1 LDKILVKES
10 NKLFGEVNISGSKNA
25 SLPILAACLL
35 TDEKCVLSGIPLLSD
50 CLAMKVILERFG
62 AKVIINPLRDTIT
75 ILPSEAAFTNDIPFE
90 LANGI
95 RASFLVM
102 GAALARWGRAAL
114 PMPGGCNIGLR
125 PLDLHLKGFVA
136 LGANVDTMHGQIM
149 ATAQYLMGDKIY
161 LDFPSVG
168 ATENIMMAASLAT
181 GVTII
186 ENAATE
192 PEIVDLANF
201 LNAMGANI
209 RGAGTNTVKITG
221 DKKLNGANYTV
232 MPDRI
237 EAGTLMAA
245 VAMRGGK
252 VFLRGINA
260 EHLKPV
266 IAKLREM
273 SVEVMEDAQ
282 GIWVSSNGY
291 EGLLPTEIKTMPHPG
306 FPTDLQAPF
315 TSILSLTRGNS
326 LVCETVFENR
336 FMHVPELMKMGADI
350 KIASRTALIEGV
362 PHLSGARVVATD
374 LRAGAALV
382 IAGLCAR
389 GVTEVDNVYHID
401 RGYYKLEEKL
411 QSLGAEIMRVRGE
424 RQEDV
429 VV

>member
-1 LDKILVKES
+1 MDKILVKKS
-10 NKLFGEVNISGSKNA
+10 GKLSGEVNISGSKNA
-25 SLPILAACLL
+25 SLPILASCLL
-35 TDEKCVLSGIPLLSD
+35 TDEECVLNGVPLLSD
-50 CLAMKVILERFG
+50 CLTMKSILEHFG
-62 AKVIINPLRDTIT
+62 AKVIINPLKDTIT
-75 ILPSEAAFTNDIPFE
+75 IRPSGATFLKNIPFE
-90 LANGI
+90 LANSI

-102 GAALARWGRAAL
+102 GPALAKWGKAAL

-125 PLDLHLKGFVA
+125 PLDLHLKGFAA
-136 LGANVDTMHGQIM
+136 LGAKIDTVHGQIM
-149 ATAQYLMGDKIY
+149 ATTKNLIGDKIY

-168 ATENIMMAASLAT
+168 ATENIMMAASMAS

-221 DKKLNGANYTV
+221 VVKLNGANYTV

-237 EAGTLMAA
+237 EAGTLMSA
-245 VAMRGGK
+245 VAICGGK
-252 VFLRGINA
+252 AFLHGISA

-273 SVEVMEDAQ
+273 NVTISEDVE
-282 GIWVSSNGY
+282 GIWVCSEGY
-291 EGLLPTEIKTMPHPG
+291 ESLLATEIKTMPHPG

-315 TSILSLTRGNS
+315 TSILTLTRGNS
-326 LVCETVFENR
+326 MVCETVFENR
-336 FMHVPELMKMGADI
+336 FMHIPELIKMGADI
-350 KIASRTALIEGV
+350 KVASRTAFIEGV
-362 PHLSGARVVATD
+362 SQLSGARVLATD

-389 GVTEVDNVYHID
+389 GVTEVGNVYHID

-411 QSLGAEIMRVRGE
+411 RSLGAKVRRVSNSLDVEEIG
-424 RQEDV
+424 
-429 VV
+429 

>member
-1 LDKILVKES
+1 MDRILIKES
-10 NKLFGEVNISGSKNA
+10 DRLLGEVNISGSKNA

-35 TDEKCVLSGIPLLSD
+35 TDDECVLSGIPLLSD
-50 CLAMKVILERFG
+50 CLAMKSILESFG
-62 AKVIINPLRDTIT
+62 AKVIVNPLKATIT
-75 ILPSEAAFTNDIPFE
+75 IRPFDAAFANNIPFE
-90 LANGI
+90 LANSI

-102 GAALARWGRAAL
+102 GPVLAKWGRAAL

-125 PLDLHLKGFVA
+125 PLDLHLKGFAA
-136 LGANVDTMHGQIM
+136 LGAKIDTVHGQII
-149 ATAQYLMGDKIY
+149 ATADRLVGDKIY

-168 ATENIMMAASLAT
+168 ATENIMMAASLAR
-181 GVTII
+181 GVTVI

-201 LNAMGANI
+201 LNVMGANI
-209 RGAGTNTVKITG
+209 RGAGTNTIKITG
-221 DKKLNGANYTV
+221 AESLGGANYTV

-237 EAGTLMAA
+237 EAGTLMTA

-252 VFLRGINA
+252 VFLHDINA

-273 SVEVMEDAQ
+273 NVEILEDAG
-282 GIWVSSNGY
+282 GIWVESKGY
-291 EGLLPTEIKTMPHPG
+291 EALLPTEIKTMPHPG

-315 TSILSLTRGNS
+315 TSVLSLAKGNS

-336 FMHVPELMKMGADI
+336 FMHIPELMKMGADI

-362 PHLSGARVVATD
+362 SSLSGARVLATD

-389 GVTEVDNVYHID
+389 GVTEVSNVYHID
-401 RGYYKLEEKL
+401 RGYFKLEEKL
-411 QSLGAEIMRVRGE
+411 RGLGADIKRVRG
-424 RQEDV
+424 DV
-429 VV
+429 EAEEIG

>member
-1 LDKILVKES
+1 
-10 NKLFGEVNISGSKNA
+10 
-25 SLPILAACLL
+25 
-35 TDEKCVLSGIPLLSD
+35 
-50 CLAMKVILERFG
+50 MKSILEHFG
-62 AKVIINPLRDTIT
+62 AKVIINPLKDTIT
-75 ILPSEAAFTNDIPFE
+75 IRPSGATFLKNIPFE
-90 LANGI
+90 LANSI

-102 GAALARWGRAAL
+102 GPALAKWGKAAL

-125 PLDLHLKGFVA
+125 PLDLHLKGFAA
-136 LGANVDTMHGQIM
+136 LGAKIDTVHGQIM
-149 ATAQYLMGDKIY
+149 ATTKNLIGDKIY

-168 ATENIMMAASLAT
+168 ATENIMMAASMAS

-221 DKKLNGANYTV
+221 VVKLNGANYTV

-237 EAGTLMAA
+237 EAGTLMSA
-245 VAMRGGK
+245 VAICGGK
-252 VFLRGINA
+252 AFLHGISA

-273 SVEVMEDAQ
+273 NVTISEDVE
-282 GIWVSSNGY
+282 GIWVCSEGY
-291 EGLLPTEIKTMPHPG
+291 ESLLATEIKTMPHPG

-315 TSILSLTRGNS
+315 TSILTLTRGNS
-326 LVCETVFENR
+326 MVCETVFENR
-336 FMHVPELMKMGADI
+336 FMHIPELIKMGADI
-350 KIASRTALIEGV
+350 KVASRTAFIEGV
-362 PHLSGARVVATD
+362 SQLSGARVLATD

-389 GVTEVDNVYHID
+389 GVTEVGNVYHID

-411 QSLGAEIMRVRGE
+411 RSLGAKVRRVSNSLDVEEIG
-424 RQEDV
+424 
-429 VV
+429 